1 MMMCVVVNDTSLSIN
16 AAVILLSVARNF
28 VITIVFSFMTVTSL
42 PLTSVVAV
50 EDVILLVIS
59 GEIKN

>member
-1 MMMCVVVNDTSLSIN
+1 MCVVVNDTSLSIN

>member
-16 AAVILLSVARNF
+16 AAVILISVARNF
-28 VITIVFSFMTVTSL
+28 V